1 MGAKK
6 LQTKIGG
13 IGGIYPYYPYKN
25 CVVLSA
31 TFTSLGAPEE
41 VDGVMDMEASG
52 KLNFAVRLWL
62 TEAGTPGR
70 WSLVQGS
77 FHRDFS

>member
-1 MGAKK
+1 VQKSSKQK
-6 LQTKIGG
+6 LVELGDISILSIQKLGCTFSNIHVTGG
-13 IGGIYPYYPYKN
+13 LI
-25 CVVLSA
+25 
-31 TFTSLGAPEE
+31 EE

-70 WSLVQGS
+70 WSLVQGI